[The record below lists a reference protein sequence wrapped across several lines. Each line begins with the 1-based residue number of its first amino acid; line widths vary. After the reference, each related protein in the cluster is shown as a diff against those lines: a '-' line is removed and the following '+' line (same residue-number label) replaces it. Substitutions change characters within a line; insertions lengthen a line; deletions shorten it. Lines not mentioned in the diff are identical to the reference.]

1 MADIKTFITEA
12 RSKGLSD
19 DQIRQA
25 LKAEGW
31 DTAVIEVGLTGL
43 EMPAAETAS
52 KPAEKSSDR
61 PSLHPLMAALHHVLL
76 WFFTASSTVTIASVV
91 ASLMGVT
98 VSTTAL
104 STMIAIT
111 AITFTPYAIFFLIYL
126 IQSRRKPGL
135 VPGKIWSIITICLHS
150 IGAMIAAITLVV
162 TAINSGE
169 MTVGIS
175 ALLIL
180 GLDLLV
186 VLTYSVAAFV
196 PVALTLLRKIVT
208 IAYLPLL
215 LVLFGILFM
224 MSVLQLGPA
233 QHDQQLRKDLTET
246 AQKVSVYARD
256 KNELPKDSSNISVG
270 KGVRYSYKTKTTYE
284 LCGTFQV
291 ASKQSMSGSY
301 YTSPRTLS
309 DDYIYDDQFSV
320 SSAGEHCFTINSSVL
335 DPANNN
341 LFY

>member
-12 RSKGLSD
+12 RGKGLND
-19 DQIRQA
+19 EQIRQA
-25 LKAEGW
+25 LKAQGW
-31 DTAVIEVGLTGL
+31 DAAVIEVGLTGL
-43 EMPAAETAS
+43 EVPTVENASVAASPT
-52 KPAEKSSDR
+52 SDR

-76 WFFTASSTVTIASVV
+76 WFFTASSTVTIVSVV
-91 ASLMGVT
+91 ASLMGVS

-111 AITFTPYAIFFLIYL
+111 AITFTPYAIFFLVYL
-126 IQSRRKPGL
+126 LQSRKKPGL
-135 VPGKIWSIITICLHS
+135 IPGKIWSIITICLHS

-169 MTVGIS
+169 LTIGVS

-186 VLTYSVAAFV
+186 VFTYSVAAFV
-196 PVALTLLRKIVT
+196 PVKLTLLRKIVT

-233 QHDQQLRKDLTET
+233 QHDEQLRKDLAAT
-246 AQKVSVYARD
+246 AQKVVEYTRD
-256 KNELPKDSSNISVG
+256 KNELPKDGSQIVVG
-270 KGVRYSYKTKTTYE
+270 KDVRYVYKTKTTYD
-284 LCGTFQV
+284 LCGTFKI
-291 ASKQSMSGSY
+291 ANKHSSSDSY
-301 YTSPRTLS
+301 YSSPRSLS
-309 DDYIYDDQFSV
+309 DTYVYDSQFSANT
-320 SSAGEHCFTINSSVL
+320 AGEHCFTITSSLL
-335 DPANNN
+335 DPANDTM
-341 LFY
+341 YY